1 MAILVYSRVV
11 FKYIFYRLSVL
22 PPTYLAFTLTMTS
35 LISCRLGFEEIPWL
49 LLGIGFLS
57 VGISH
62 GVLDYLTDKT
72 IQSRTQFLRFILV
85 YLLKGALLGLVWIA
99 LPDIALFV
107 FIAFSAWHFGEADFK
122 EWNLKQGFSSF
133 VWGLIVLIMILFFH
147 YDETLSVLRH
157 IKGLHINNVCEGLSA
172 SYLLIGIQLIF
183 ILSILFAAYHRSRFM
198 LVTLFYLILS
208 AMLPLIVSFGI
219 YFVVQHS
226 LHGWRHLKTDLRTN
240 SYNLWLKSLPFS
252 AGGIFIFLIFML
264 VDSKDYM
271 GIFFI
276 ILSCFSMPHVIS
288 MYNFYAGSNKKYGL
302 N

>member
-1 MAILVYSRVV
+1 
-11 FKYIFYRLSVL
+11 
-22 PPTYLAFTLTMTS
+22 
-35 LISCRLGFEEIPWL
+35 
-49 LLGIGFLS
+49 
-57 VGISH
+57 
-62 GVLDYLTDKT
+62 
-72 IQSRTQFLRFILV
+72 
-85 YLLKGALLGLVWIA
+85 
-99 LPDIALFV
+99 
-107 FIAFSAWHFGEADFK
+107 
-122 EWNLKQGFSSF
+122 
-133 VWGLIVLIMILFFH
+133 MILFFH

-271 GIFFI
+271 GVFFI